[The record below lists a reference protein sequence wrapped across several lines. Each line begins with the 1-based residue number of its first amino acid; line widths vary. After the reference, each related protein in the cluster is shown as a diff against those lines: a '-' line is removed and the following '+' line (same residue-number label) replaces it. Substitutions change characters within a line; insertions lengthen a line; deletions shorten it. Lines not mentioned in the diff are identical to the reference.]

1 MLFRSQQF
9 SERHWGWLSCSPF
22 AWQRRHHATA
32 ERLSAALNLILTFFA
47 KVKVGLDLGV
57 VSVMETVWH
66 YDKSPDPLKLAQFDM
81 GAKGRV
87 RADAGGARATMKPE
101 YRPPDL
107 SIETLKKAL
116 KL

>member
-1 MLFRSQQF
+1 M
-9 SERHWGWLSCSPF
+9 PVD
-22 AWQRRHHATA
+22 A
-32 ERLSAALNLILTFFA
+32 RLSAALNLILTFFA

-57 VSVMETVWH
+57 VSVMETVWQ